1 MSLTTKEMRSEM
13 IKNKFKF
20 KFYAAIAA
28 ISLMLFDGTA
38 LAETYRVTVDA
49 AGGGTGLSWES
60 PMTIEEGLFCESNHP
75 GGEVWIKEGT
85 YVLAKCLYV
94 TNTTAN
100 LTIRGGN
107 RRPTS
112 AKGTASPPSTA
123 ATP

>member
-1 MSLTTKEMRSEM
+1 M

-60 PMTIEEGLFCESNHP
+60 PMTIE
-75 GGEVWIKEGT
+75 GGFSASRT
-85 YVLAKCLYV
+85 TPAAKCGS
-94 TNTTAN
+94 
-100 LTIRGGN
+100 R
-107 RRPTS
+107 
-112 AKGTASPPSTA
+112 KGHTCSPSVYT
-123 ATP
+123 